1 MLFYEPSFVTFFAAF
16 CALYLLATA
25 SVTKKSA
32 LLIASVLFYLWG
44 EPVFVLVLLLSTAAD
59 YALSFYLTDKVPLRS
74 RRLALTVGIAGNLG
88 LLIVYKYADFLLG
101 NFNALLSP
109 FGPHLLPLL
118 HIALPIGV
126 SFVVFEKITYLVDT
140 LSRRFPAGGVG
151 VGLRPVRVLLS
162 QIAGG
167 SDPEIP

>member
-59 YALSFYLTDKVPLRS
+59 YALSFYLTDKVPQRS
-74 RRLALTVGIAGNLG
+74 RRLALTV
-88 LLIVYKYADFLLG
+88 
-101 NFNALLSP
+101 
-109 FGPHLLPLL
+109 
-118 HIALPIGV
+118 
-126 SFVVFEKITYLVDT
+126 
-140 LSRRFPAGGVG
+140 
-151 VGLRPVRVLLS
+151 
-162 QIAGG
+162 
-167 SDPEIP
+167 

>member
-59 YALSFYLTDKVPLRS
+59 YALSFYLTDKVPQRS
-74 RRLALTVGIAGNLG
+74 RRLALTVGNEF
-88 LLIVYKYADFLLG
+88 LIGRFSYVDEVLK
-101 NFNALLSP
+101 
-109 FGPHLLPLL
+109 
-118 HIALPIGV
+118 
-126 SFVVFEKITYLVDT
+126 VVG
-140 LSRRFPAGGVG
+140 R
-151 VGLRPVRVLLS
+151 
-162 QIAGG
+162 
-167 SDPEIP
+167 

>member
-59 YALSFYLTDKVPLRS
+59 YALSFYLTDKVPQRS
-74 RRLALTVGIAGNLG
+74 RRLALTVENEF
-88 LLIVYKYADFLLG
+88 LIGRFSYVDEVLK
-101 NFNALLSP
+101 
-109 FGPHLLPLL
+109 
-118 HIALPIGV
+118 
-126 SFVVFEKITYLVDT
+126 VVG
-140 LSRRFPAGGVG
+140 R
-151 VGLRPVRVLLS
+151 
-162 QIAGG
+162 
-167 SDPEIP
+167 

>member
-59 YALSFYLTDKVPLRS
+59 YALSFYLPDKVPQRS
-74 RRLALTVGIAGNLG
+74 RRLALTVENEF
-88 LLIVYKYADFLLG
+88 LIGRFSYVDEVLK
-101 NFNALLSP
+101 
-109 FGPHLLPLL
+109 
-118 HIALPIGV
+118 
-126 SFVVFEKITYLVDT
+126 VVG
-140 LSRRFPAGGVG
+140 R
-151 VGLRPVRVLLS
+151 
-162 QIAGG
+162 
-167 SDPEIP
+167 